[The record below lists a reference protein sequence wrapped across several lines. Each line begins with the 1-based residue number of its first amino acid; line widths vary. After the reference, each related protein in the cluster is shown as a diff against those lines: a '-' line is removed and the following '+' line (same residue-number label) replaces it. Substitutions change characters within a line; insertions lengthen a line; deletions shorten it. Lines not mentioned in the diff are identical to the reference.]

1 MNLNMLRIVQHL
13 LRGALRLGVDVQRAE
28 MRIKLLQ
35 RLPLGLRIA
44 RIDQN
49 GREDVE
55 RHEDEV
61 DLGTNV
67 GDRNGPHLSDDDG
80 SERGSRGGET
90 ETLGAAVGG
99 EDFG

>member
-1 MNLNMLRIVQHL
+1 MNLNMFRIVQHL
-13 LRGALRLGVDVQRAE
+13 LRSSLCLGVNVQRTE

-35 RLPLGLRIA
+35 RLLLSLGVA
-44 RIDQN
+44 GIDQN
-49 GREDVE
+49 RREDVE

-67 GDRNGPHLSDDDG
+67 GDSNGPHLSDDDG